1 MFKARVQFWRR
12 IDRLIGFESDN
23 EIAAKFSRERI
34 KSVRNTIHIYY
45 LTIIAPFIGIAW
57 VTWDQTPTRIMAGVL
72 VLAVITRFRHWV
84 LPLPAGASEDVN
96 PVAARV
102 TGFMVVLLSCSQT
115 MFYLLLAFGSVAF
128 NNGNTAWLQILS
140 LALLA
145 ALTQG
150 AALTGIIFAS
160 RVIFFCFVL
169 PLVAAVL
176 YIYAGN
182 NLPASVAVIVLTVVS
197 LYLAETSYKMQLR
210 LFKAQ
215 FDADAA
221 LVGMERTNL
230 ELIDARRSAQRQA
243 EFDNLTGVR
252 NRLAFIHD
260 VEAKL
265 DGGQCGLLA
274 VIDLD
279 RFKPINDL
287 YGHHAGDVVL
297 RHVARR
303 LQRVSPAGTI
313 VGRLGGDEFGIF
325 IGGSSCP
332 EELGALVATCDDAL
346 VQLRKPMRLSNA
358 LVSVG
363 GCAGAC
369 VLGEDAPDVDR
380 ALRDADA
387 ALYVAKRENLE
398 TTKLFDGAIQEETRR
413 LHAIEAELMEI
424 GTIEHMTLAY
434 QPILNLKTGELTS
447 FEALARWNH
456 PTFGEVSPALFI
468 PAAERLGRIGE
479 ITLSLLSKA
488 LDFAAEWVP
497 PCRLSFNLSAAHI
510 CSENAAAE
518 IVNLIKRKNFPPD
531 RLQFEITETAMLVN
545 FDVARRNVELLRNA
559 GCRIAL
565 DDFGAGFASLV
576 YLREIKFDK
585 VKIDGS
591 LIRGAR
597 EPQGRDML
605 RGVIKMIEAM
615 KLESIA
621 EYIATVG
628 DRETALELGAEFGQG
643 FYLGRPLDEEGVLAL
658 LGQYREPDAPNIH
671 RLADRQIGDLDTDAA
686 DDAETPCPFSVSG
699 SRP

>member
-1 MFKARVQFWRR
+1 M
-12 IDRLIGFESDN
+12 IGFESDN

-57 VTWDQTPTRIMAGVL
+57 VTWDQIPTRIMAGIL
-72 VLAVITRFRHWV
+72 VLAVVTRFRHWV
-84 LPLPAGASEDVN
+84 LPLPEGTSEDVN

-115 MFYLLLAFGSVAF
+115 FFYLSLALGSAAL
-128 NNGNTAWLQILS
+128 GGEDMLWLQILS

-169 PLVAAVL
+169 PLVATVL
-176 YIYAGN
+176 YLYAGS

-197 LYLAETSYKMQLR
+197 LYLAETSYKMQLC

-230 ELIDARRSAQRQA
+230 ELVDARRTAQHQA

-332 EELGALVATCDDAL
+332 NELGELVATCDDAL

-363 GCAGAC
+363 GCAGARL
-369 VLGEDAPDVDR
+369 LGEDAPDVGR

-387 ALYVAKRENLE
+387 ALYVAKRESLE

-413 LHAIEAELMEI
+413 LHAIEADLMEI
-424 GTIEHMTLAY
+424 GTIDRMSLAY

-456 PTFGEVSPALFI
+456 PIFGEVSPAMFI

-488 LDFAAEWVP
+488 LDFAADWTP

-518 IVNLIKRKNFPPD
+518 IVNLIERRNFPPD

-545 FDVARRNVELLRNA
+545 FEVARRNVELLRNA

-615 KLESIA
+615 KLESVA

-628 DRETALELGAEFGQG
+628 DRETALELGAQFGQG
-643 FYLGRPLDEEGVLAL
+643 FYLGRPLDEAAVLAL
-658 LGQYREPDAPNIH
+658 LGQYREPNAPNIH
-671 RLADRQIGDLDTDAA
+671 RLANRQIDDLGADACEEL
-686 DDAETPCPFSVSG
+686 ETPCPFSVSG